1 MNKNELLYTTKF
13 INPQIGNRPY
23 SHSLDTSTYE
33 PILTNQ
39 YTKHA
44 LLDEDDVDDILEEIA
59 NSRTNST
66 IGGQTKS
73 VDSNIEL
80 TYPISGDNEIMKHK
94 NINSSTNDSTFLH
107 KNANQKSEQSKTQKT
122 IERLTRINID
132 STYRNINPINKF
144 SSNILVLGTNP
155 LSLTK
160 DSNILSVYHPDHG
173 LSEEDKITLQNVVSN
188 YVQLRNPIVMTANS
202 PYVKIL
208 HPNHGFDIDYNKY
221 NDIEIEISGV
231 VGNTNNDS
239 YINNIPVNIIN
250 KKHIV
255 YLQANEYDN
264 IDSNY
269 YYILLELTPNQD
281 YQSTSNIVTVK
292 YMNLCGIPLYYLNA
306 GYPLGITQYIGY
318 HTIYD
323 ITDTDNYTIELKT
336 KAVKTIT
343 SAGGRN
349 VTVRKIEESLQGHP
363 SPNDYEIELGQTFYN
378 VKGLKLL
385 STEIPNTERLIK
397 NAPTNKK
404 NNTLYWQNL
413 EDGDTIYSIDI
424 TPGNYTPSSLA
435 TEIQTKIEET
445 ERSNID
451 IDNATNDDTNK
462 YITYNDLHKATI
474 TIDSDTDITTF
485 KMYKEVIIEECLELQ
500 QKGTDDHFDTIK
512 INHKNHYLE
521 VGDLIIISN
530 AIMTDGIPESILN
543 QEHTITEVIDENNYI
558 IQLPMYNL
566 NDDTEQTLGGKL
578 VTILSPL
585 KFRMLFNYT
594 DTPGL
599 VLGFRNPGIETS
611 ITPFNS
617 TISNTTEYEIDYLQ
631 DSTGTTTVSVTNNIL
646 NFCGENYILLTCPY
660 IKSSLNTGTVSNIF
674 AKILLTGS
682 PGNII
687 FNSYIIL
694 EDEFSEIVPTL
705 SSLRFSFYSPDGILF
720 DFNNLNHSMTI
731 EVIEIINKPEKTRI
745 NTRIGSK

>member
-1 MNKNELLYTTKF
+1 MDNEKLLFNTKF
-13 INPQIGNRPY
+13 INPKIGNRPY
-23 SHSLDTSTYE
+23 SKELDTSTYE

-39 YTKHA
+39 YTRQQ
-44 LLDEDDVDDILEEIA
+44 LINEDELDNIIDEVETSY
-59 NSRTNST
+59 NFQSR

-73 VDSNIEL
+73 SNNRIEYN
-80 TYPISGDNEIMKHK
+80 TPVVGDNKLMKSK
-94 NINSSTNDSTFLH
+94 NIHDSVIDNTFLQRDER
-107 KNANQKSEQSKTQKT
+107 KKTQKT
-122 IERLTRINID
+122 RHRLTKINID
-132 STYRNINPINKF
+132 STYRNIDPVNKF
-144 SSNILVLGTNP
+144 STDIVVLGNNP

-160 DSNILSVYHPDHG
+160 DSNILSINHPNHG
-173 LSEEDKITLQNVVSN
+173 FSEEDKITLQNVVSS
-188 YVQLRNPIVMTANS
+188 YVQLRNPIVMTANN

-208 HPNHGFDIDYNKY
+208 HPNHGFDEDYNKY

-250 KKHIV
+250 KKHTV
-255 YLQANEYDN
+255 YLQTSDYDE
-264 IDSNY
+264 IDNDY

-281 YQSTSNIVTVK
+281 YQSTSNIITVR
-292 YMNLCGIPLYYLNA
+292 YLNLNGIPLYYLNA
-306 GYPLGITQYIGY
+306 SYPLGTTQYIGY
-318 HTIYD
+318 HTIYEV
-323 ITDTDNYTIELKT
+323 TDTNNYTIELKT
-336 KAVKTIT
+336 KAVKTTT
-343 SAGGRN
+343 SSGGRN
-349 VTVRKIEESLQGHP
+349 VTVRKIEESIQGHP
-363 SPNDYEIELGQTFYN
+363 YPNDYEIELGQTFYN
-378 VKGLKLL
+378 VFGIRLL

-397 NAPTNKK
+397 STPTDKK

-451 IDNATNDDTNK
+451 IDNATNDDSNK
-462 YITYNDLHKATI
+462 YITYNSYHKSTV
-474 TIDSDTDITTF
+474 TIDSDTDVVTF
-485 KMYKEVIIEECLELQ
+485 KMYKEVVIEQCLELQ
-500 QKGTDDHFDTIK
+500 QKGSDDHYDTIK

-521 VGDLIIISN
+521 VGDEIIISN
-530 AIMTDGIPESILN
+530 AIMTDGIPISVLN
-543 QEHTITEVIDENNYI
+543 QTHEIYEVIDENNYT
-558 IQLPMYNL
+558 IQLPMYNQD
-566 NDDTEQTLGGKL
+566 DDTEQTLGGYL

-599 VLGFRNPGIETS
+599 VLGFRNPGEETS

-617 TISNTTEYEIDYLQ
+617 TISNTTEYETDYLK

-660 IKSSLNTGTVSNIF
+660 IKSSLNTGTVSNVF
-674 AKILLTGS
+674 AKILLTGA
-682 PGNII
+682 PGNVI
-687 FNSYIIL
+687 FNSYIVL
-694 EDEFSEIVPTL
+694 EEEFTEIIPTL
-705 SSLRFSFYSPDGILF
+705 SNLHFSFYSPDGVLF

-731 EVIEIINKPEKTRI
+731 EVIELVSESNKTRL
-745 NTRIGSK
+745 NTRIGI